1 AIPAP
6 RPPFRAG
13 GGSASLNGAT
23 LVIPHPVVPPTIRR
37 KEQVA
42 AQSAVHNYALT
53 HGGLP
58 GFGRKPTRPLHQVFK
73 PQQPTKKN
81 KDTNNI

>member
-1 AIPAP
+1 TIPAP

-13 GGSASLNGAT
+13 GGSASSNGAI
-23 LVIPHPVVPPTIRR
+23 VIIPHSVVLPTISR

-42 AQSAVHNYALT
+42 AQEAVHNYALT

-58 GFGRKPTRPLHQVFK
+58 SFGRKPTRPLHQVFK
-73 PQQPTKKN
+73 PQQPTKNN
-81 KDTNNI
+81 KDTNKN